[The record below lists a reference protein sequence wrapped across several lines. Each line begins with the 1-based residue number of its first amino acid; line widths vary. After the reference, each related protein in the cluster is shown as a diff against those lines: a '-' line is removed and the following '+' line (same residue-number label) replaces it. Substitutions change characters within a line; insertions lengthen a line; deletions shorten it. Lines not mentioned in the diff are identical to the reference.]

1 MNNKQLDMVLGYLNE
16 GTEID
21 EISWLVESINE
32 TINQFDFVNEDSTD
46 NLGFKNK
53 IVSAL
58 KNIITKIK
66 GLISGFFKKIKELIN
81 KIFKKNQNMPEL
93 KKELNEKKKNDP
105 DFEDIDNYLNNN
117 YVELTNCKDKESGQN
132 IIWHGVLMKDFGS
145 VSEIEKSTY
154 KMSYKEL
161 LDSDIDKY
169 FKNSVDQIDRT
180 IDKYDKKVDELTLV
194 VFALKGNGDFP
205 KGYELYD
212 GEDPEEVQGM
222 LNRTKNQLQY
232 AIEIGKILVQDI
244 QKIDKAATNI
254 NKIANK

>member
-1 MNNKQLDMVLGYLNE
+1 
-16 GTEID
+16 
-21 EISWLVESINE
+21 
-32 TINQFDFVNEDSTD
+32 
-46 NLGFKNK
+46 
-53 IVSAL
+53 
-58 KNIITKIK
+58 
-66 GLISGFFKKIKELIN
+66 
-81 KIFKKNQNMPEL
+81 
-93 KKELNEKKKNDP
+93 
-105 DFEDIDNYLNNN
+105 
-117 YVELTNCKDKESGQN
+117 
-132 IIWHGVLMKDFGS
+132 MKDFGS

-169 FKNSVDQIDRT
+169 FKNSADQIDRT
-180 IDKYDKKVDELTLV
+180 IDKYNKKVDELTSV
-194 VFALKGNGDFP
+194 IFALKGNGDFP

-254 NKIANK
+254 TKIANK